1 MMWGS
6 CPEMFSVDLSL
17 PLCLRTC
24 RVSEACTRGSG
35 VSEQSPRRGSPLIPV
50 MLIEGAL
57 SIAVAIAAYF
67 CLPNWGTW
75 IQAQALTLADL

>member
-1 MMWGS
+1 
-6 CPEMFSVDLSL
+6 
-17 PLCLRTC
+17 
-24 RVSEACTRGSG
+24 
-35 VSEQSPRRGSPLIPV
+35 